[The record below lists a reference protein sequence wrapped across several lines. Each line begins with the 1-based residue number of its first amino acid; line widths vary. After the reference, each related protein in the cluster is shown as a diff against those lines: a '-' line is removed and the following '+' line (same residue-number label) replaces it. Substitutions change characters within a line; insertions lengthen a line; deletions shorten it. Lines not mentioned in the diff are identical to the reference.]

1 MLRLIS
7 ISTPST
13 RSQTISTYSPKVSS
27 FENILKELGIDNPKN
42 FLPKRINGSSF
53 RDPDGVAGFV
63 RGKLNERISAGTLPS
78 NILEEIQKKLELDEI
93 PATLSQKNI
102 KKLLGIK

>member
-13 RSQTISTYSPKVSS
+13 RSQTISTYSLKVSS
-27 FENILKELGIDNPKN
+27 FENALKELGIKNPKD
-42 FLPKRINGSSF
+42 FLPNIINGPSF
-53 RDPDGVAGFV
+53 RNPNGVVGFV
-63 RGKLNERISAGTLPS
+63 RGKLNGRISAGTLPS

-93 PATLSQKNI
+93 PATLSQTNI